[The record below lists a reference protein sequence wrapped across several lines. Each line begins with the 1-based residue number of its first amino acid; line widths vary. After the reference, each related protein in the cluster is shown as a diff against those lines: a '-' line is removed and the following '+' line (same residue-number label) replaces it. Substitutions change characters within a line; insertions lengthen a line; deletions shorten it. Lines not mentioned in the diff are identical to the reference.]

1 MFKFGNI
8 KRKWLIIILSSTLA
22 TLIAVGGALWIFLS
36 RGNNDTPKKKKG
48 IVIITEEELLEP
60 DEILDDVDIEGD
72 DDDDGNLDDSG
83 NTASDN
89 NTGNTNPSSE
99 NMSNTGNDDTDT
111 NSKDNNSN
119 VNSGDTTS
127 TDNGNV
133 SSNDQNTNNP
143 DNNGVNS
150 GESGTKEPE
159 KNNPD
164 DQCNKPGKV
173 TVIDE
178 EEFDDYE
185 VDQTLLLENKETV
198 NKSFMGF
205 GTVYYPW
212 IYWNDDA
219 GRNYTEEQRQIELNR
234 LTESGTTWIRT
245 MIYAR
250 SEWYN
255 KNTGVWSYSGE
266 HYDGLL
272 KFFKEMDKR
281 GIEVL
286 LNFEWGG
293 AIQPDSSGNMT
304 IFNDSTLS
312 KMGSMDDRIVMYG
325 NFCTSFTQKLR
336 EDGISCVKYITFFSE
351 PANRVQ
357 LGGMYDTEEF
367 ETVFLAK
374 IVPQYAK
381 LVKAVH
387 DGFTAAG
394 IRKDY
399 TFIGNN
405 QSTYY
410 YMNLYTWQQLKPL
423 YDAVKD
429 YIDEYSY
436 HFYFRTP
443 SPKGATYSDFDFM
456 SEAFVTDV
464 EREMGISA
472 NNTWFDEFN
481 VLCTDTEG
489 QFKNDVSTYGG
500 IYALRNEPYAA
511 TQLANGMLSFLNR
524 GYKTAAVWTFINTLW
539 PNSTLTTGE
548 FNNGL
553 MLDGLMPNLMDSQ
566 VPYNSYY
573 TYSMISR
580 YCTNVKE
587 VYSCNNDDANDLAAS
602 CVYDKDGNVTIFV
615 VNSGLCDVE
624 YKTEF
629 DKKLSKT
636 VLYRHLYNPLTFES
650 NTSAKPIGVDR
661 VLINVTDGF
670 ADIIPAGGV
679 AVYTTSKK

>member
-1 MFKFGNI
+1 MAKMSSN

-22 TLIAVGGALWIFLS
+22 TLIAVGGAVWVLLE
-36 RGNNDTPKKKKG
+36 RGNSNTPKKKKG

-60 DEILDDVDIEGD
+60 DDILEDIDIEGD
-72 DDDDGNLDDSG
+72 DDYDDIEDD
-83 NTASDN
+83 
-89 NTGNTNPSSE
+89 NTGVN
-99 NMSNTGNDDTDT
+99 GD
-111 NSKDNNSN
+111 N
-119 VNSGDTTS
+119 VNSGDTDSNVINTNNGNNNAGDNNQ
-127 TDNGNV
+127 DNGNT
-133 SSNDQNTNNP
+133 NNQNNGNTNNP
-143 DNNGVNS
+143 DNNQDNGNTGNTDNGNNTQDNKDDNS
-150 GESGTKEPE
+150 
-159 KNNPD
+159 
-164 DQCNKPGKV
+164 GKV

-185 VDQTLLLENKETV
+185 VDQILLLENKETV
-198 NKSFMGF
+198 NKTFMGF
-205 GTVYYPW
+205 GSIYYPW

-250 SEWYN
+250 PEWYN
-255 KNTGVWSYSGE
+255 KATGVWSYSGE

-272 KFFKEMDKR
+272 KFFQEMDKR

-304 IFNDSTLS
+304 IFNDSTLN

-325 NFCTSFTQKLR
+325 NFCTSFTKKLKD
-336 EDGISCVKYITFFSE
+336 DGINCVKYITFFSE

-357 LGGMYDTEEF
+357 LGGRYDTEEF
-367 ETVFLAK
+367 TTVFLAK
-374 IVPQYAK
+374 IVPQYTK

-399 TFIGNN
+399 KFLGNN

-410 YMNLYTWQQLKPL
+410 YQNLYTWQQLKPL

-429 YIDEYSY
+429 YLDEYSY
-436 HFYFRTP
+436 HYYFRTA
-443 SPKGATYSDFDFM
+443 SPKGATYSDFDFTT
-456 SEAFVTDV
+456 EAFAVDV
-464 EREMGISA
+464 EEQMGISP
-472 NNTWFDEFN
+472 NDTWIDELN
-481 VLCTDTEG
+481 VVCTDTEG
-489 QFKNDVSTYGG
+489 PFKNDISNYGG
-500 IYALRNEPYAA
+500 IYALRNEPYTA
-511 TQLANGMLSFLNR
+511 TQLANAMLSFLNH
-524 GYKTAAVWTFINTLW
+524 GYKTAAIWTFINTLW
-539 PNSTLTTGE
+539 PNSTLNAGE
-548 FNNGL
+548 FSNGL
-553 MLDGLMPNLMDSQ
+553 MLDGMMPNLMDSQ

-587 VYSCNNDDANDLAAS
+587 VYNCNNDDALDLAAS

-615 VNSGLCDVE
+615 VNSGLNDVV

-629 DKKLSKT
+629 DKKLSKS

-661 VLINVTDGF
+661 VLINVTEGF